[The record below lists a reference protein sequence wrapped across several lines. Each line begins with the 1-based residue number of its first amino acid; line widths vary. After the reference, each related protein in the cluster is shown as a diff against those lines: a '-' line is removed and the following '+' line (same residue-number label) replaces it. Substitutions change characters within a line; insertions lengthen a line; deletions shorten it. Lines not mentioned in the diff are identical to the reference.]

1 LGGPSQEFWGKQAE
15 TLRNS
20 QSWLICGQ
28 VGDPL
33 RQVFSRQ
40 TEGSGSAYTRGVRI
54 AWTAGALFVAFLG
67 FRSSG
72 LAHDS
77 KPPASGP
84 AAAAVEGHR
93 LFLAGQFAKAA
104 AKLETAVG
112 SASDP
117 EVLFELAVCYERL
130 DRDSEAIAEFHAYQG
145 FPVALR
151 VREAAQHIKA
161 IESKQPGPAES
172 LRPRRLVVP
181 TRIEGGN
188 CVRDC
193 GKAPS
198 PFCGSPGV
206 KMQRP
211 CAVRFSCLRS
221 CPGARL
227 EPGSC
232 NTVPSSPTQE
242 CVNE

>member
-1 LGGPSQEFWGKQAE
+1 MRLA
-15 TLRNS
+15 
-20 QSWLICGQ
+20 C
-28 VGDPL
+28 
-33 RQVFSRQ
+33 
-40 TEGSGSAYTRGVRI
+40 A
-54 AWTAGALFVAFLG
+54 AGALFVAFLG

-77 KPPASGP
+77 RPPPSRP

-117 EVLFELAVCYERL
+117 EALFELAVCYERL

-151 VREAAQHIKA
+151 VREADQHIKA

-181 TRIEGGN
+181 ARGEGGN
-188 CVRDC
+188 CVSDC

-198 PFCGSPGV
+198 AFCGSPGV

-227 EPGSC
+227 ESGSC
-232 NTVPSSPTQE
+232 NTVLSSPTQE